1 MMYNIYKFQENQR
14 TFLSSLTFFTFTSQP
29 AIAGIL
35 QEGRRSL
42 ARTERGLGTA
52 RARLG
57 AVRAR
62 LGAAR
67 ARLGWGGFAA
77 GRNPGSIYKRN
88 PFKRNLRK
96 SQNFAQ
102 KIEGGSIFQKKSL

>member
-1 MMYNIYKFQENQR
+1 MAK
-14 TFLSSLTFFTFTSQP
+14 
-29 AIAGIL
+29 
-35 QEGRRSL
+35 
-42 ARTERGLGTA
+42 TERGLGTA

-67 ARLGWGGFAA
+67 ARLAWGGFAA

-88 PFKRNLRK
+88 PFK
-96 SQNFAQ
+96 NFLSKLGKFAND
-102 KIEGGSIFQKKSL
+102 SL